1 MRNQADSGA
10 VFRAG
15 LPGDAAAIRSLLLR
29 SNLSAPAKG
38 DLERA
43 TRSRIGQI
51 LSFVVEKNGQVRGVL
66 QWRNLGEEV
75 EILDLAVDPALRRQ
89 GYAAF
94 LLRNF
99 LKDASRSPAK
109 KVFLEVRESNAAAIA
124 LYQKF
129 GFQISGRRPNYY
141 RNPQEDA
148 LLLALAIPG

>member
-1 MRNQADSGA
+1 MRNEPHSGA

-15 LPGDAAAIRSLLLR
+15 LAADRAAIHSLLLR

-43 TRSRIGQI
+43 TRSGIGEI
-51 LSFVVEKNGQVRGVL
+51 LSFVVEKNGQVAGVL
-66 QWRNLGEEV
+66 QWRKLGEEV
-75 EILDLAVDPALRRQ
+75 EILDLAVDPACRRQ
-89 GYAAF
+89 GHAAF

-99 LKDASRSPAK
+99 LKDAARSAAK
-109 KVFLEVRESNAAAIA
+109 KVLLEVRESNAAAIA

-141 RNPQEDA
+141 RNPEENA

>member
-1 MRNQADSGA
+1 MRNEPDSGA
-10 VFRAG
+10 AFRAG
-15 LPGDAAAIRSLLLR
+15 LPGDAAAIHSLLLR
-29 SNLSAPAKG
+29 SNLSAPTMD

-43 TRSRIGQI
+43 SRSGIGQI
-51 LSFVVEKNGQVRGVL
+51 LSFVVENNSQVRGVL

-141 RNPQEDA
+141 RNPEENA
-148 LLLALAIPG
+148 LLLTVAIPG